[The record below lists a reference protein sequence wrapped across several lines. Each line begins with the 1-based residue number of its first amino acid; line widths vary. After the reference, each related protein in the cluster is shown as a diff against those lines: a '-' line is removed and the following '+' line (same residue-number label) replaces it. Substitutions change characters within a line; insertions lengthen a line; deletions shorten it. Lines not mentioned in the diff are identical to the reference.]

1 MRRDKDRGSVMDRN
15 VGTVLNLFDL
25 EGERNENRGFFDIKV
40 YFSTK
45 DTCKRTCRVKRMLLN
60 ATSLERIY

>member
-40 YFSTK
+40 YFSK
-45 DTCKRTCRVKRMLLN
+45 IHVKGLV
-60 ATSLERIY
+60 E